1 MGIEVCQV
9 ELRHERIE
17 SLDHE
22 EKLYKRARLLS
33 RKHRI
38 PFTELIMGIFLIGKD
53 GIRTPV
59 MERHS
64 RSLVRNFYNRH
75 QFCISGANNSSGYI
89 DGGLQARDTGGT
101 IRELDVMFAQKDMSN
116 NAYPYAFSAPATNA
130 TQGIQI
136 GTGTN
141 AESFDDYVIQSLIA
155 HGTGAGQMGYLSTA
169 HTPGWNAG
177 GSYYFK
183 NYERVMDNDSGGTIN
198 VSESTIVWH
207 SIQDKDYVFS
217 RDVFAPVAVLT
228 TEGIAI
234 FYEFRTTYP

>member
-1 MGIEVCQV
+1 M
-9 ELRHERIE
+9 RHENIE
-17 SLDHE
+17 SVEHE
-22 EKLYKRARLLS
+22 EELYRRARQLS
-33 RKHRI
+33 RKHKI
-38 PFTELIMGIFLIGKD
+38 PFMELIMGVSVIGKD

-75 QFCISGANNSSGYI
+75 QFHISGANNSSGYT
-89 DGGLQARDTGGT
+89 DGGLQSKDVDGV
-101 IRELDVMFAQKDMSN
+101 IRELDVMFAQGDMEA
-116 NAYPYAFSAPATNA
+116 NAFPYAFAAGAGLA

-141 AESFDDYVIQSLIA
+141 AESFDDYCIQTLIA
-155 HGTGAGQMGYLSTA
+155 HGLSGGQMGYLSTA
-169 HTPGWNAG
+169 HTAGWNAG
-177 GSYYFK
+177 GNYYYK

-198 VSESTIVWH
+198 VSESTIVWYATQ
-207 SIQDKDYVFS
+207 SRAYVIS
-217 RDVFAPVAVLT
+217 RDVFAPVAVLD